1 MPELPEVES
10 VKRGLAK
17 ELALPL
23 VVTDVELRRP
33 DLRFPFPR
41 TLRAHLRGARLE
53 SLERRGKYILFR
65 FDRGTLL
72 THLGMTGS
80 WRLQSSRDPLELH
93 DHVVFFFKKPGR
105 SVLVYNDP
113 RRFGFF
119 DWIDLDQSL
128 EGNRFLQQL
137 GPEPLS
143 FDFSPGV
150 LKSKLKARAAA
161 IKVLLMDA
169 KVVVGVGNIYAS
181 EVLFRAGI
189 RPSTPGRRIT
199 QAQCVRIVEAVKT
212 VLQEAIESGGST
224 IRTYRGT
231 DGKAGE
237 FQSRHF
243 VYERKNEPCRV
254 CGTKIKHTIQ
264 AGRSTYYCP
273 KCQK

>member
-53 SLERRGKYILFR
+53 SFQRRGKYILFR
-65 FDRGTLL
+65 FDRGVLL

-93 DHVVFFFKKPGR
+93 DHVVLTFRKSGR
-105 SVLVYNDP
+105 SALVYNDP

-119 DWIDLDQSL
+119 DWIDRDQSL
-128 EGNRFLQQL
+128 EANRFLKLL

-143 FDFSPGV
+143 SDFSPGV
-150 LKSKLKARAAA
+150 LKSKLKARSAAV
-161 IKVLLMDA
+161 KVLLMDA

-181 EVLFRAGI
+181 EALFRAGV
-189 RPSTPGRRIT
+189 RPSALGKRIT
-199 QAQCVRIVEAVKT
+199 SAQCERIVESVKA

-224 IRTYRGT
+224 IRTYRGA
-231 DGKAGE
+231 DGKAGD

-254 CGTKIKHTIQ
+254 CGTKIKHIVQ

-273 KCQK
+273 TCQR

>member
-10 VKRGLAK
+10 VRRGLTK
-17 ELALPL
+17 ELPLPL

-41 TLRAHLRGARLE
+41 ALRAQLQGARLE
-53 SLERRGKYILFR
+53 RLERRGKYILFR
-65 FDRGTLL
+65 FDRGVLL

-80 WRLQSSRDPLELH
+80 WRLQSPRDPLELH
-93 DHVVFFFKKPGR
+93 DHAVLFFKKTGR

-119 DWIDLDQSL
+119 DWIDRDQSL
-128 EGNRFLQQL
+128 DANRFLKSL

-143 FDFSPGV
+143 SDFSPSV
-150 LKSKLKARAAA
+150 LKSKLKARSSA

-169 KVVVGVGNIYAS
+169 KIVVGVGNIYAS

-199 QAQCVRIVEAVKT
+199 EIQCERIVEAVKA
-212 VLQEAIESGGST
+212 VLEEAIASGGST
-224 IRTYRGT
+224 IRTYRGA
-231 DGKAGE
+231 DGKAGD

-254 CGTKIKHTIQ
+254 CGTKIKHSIQ

-273 KCQK
+273 TCQK

>member
-10 VKRGLAK
+10 VRRGLIK

-33 DLRFPFPR
+33 DLRFPLPR
-41 TLRAHLRGARLE
+41 AMRAQLRGARLE
-53 SLERRGKYILFR
+53 RLERRGKYILFR

-93 DHVVFFFKKPGR
+93 DHVVFFFKKTGR
-105 SVLVYNDP
+105 AALVYNDP

-119 DWIDLDQSL
+119 DWIDCDQSL
-128 EGNRFLQQL
+128 EANRFLKLL

-143 FDFSPGV
+143 SDFSPGV
-150 LKSKLKARAAA
+150 LKAKLKSRSSA
-161 IKVLLMDA
+161 IKILLMDA
-169 KVVVGVGNIYAS
+169 KIVVGVGNIYAS
-181 EVLFRAGI
+181 EALFRAGV

-199 QAQCVRIVEAVKT
+199 EAQCVRIVEAVKT
-212 VLQEAIESGGST
+212 VLQEAIENGGST

-231 DGKAGE
+231 DGKAGG

-243 VYERKNEPCRV
+243 VYERKSEPCRV
-254 CGTKIKHTIQ
+254 CGTKIKHAVQ
-264 AGRSTYYCP
+264 AGRSTYYCSN
-273 KCQK
+273 CQK

>member
-1 MPELPEVES
+1 MPELPEVEN
-10 VKRGLAK
+10 VRRGLVK
-17 ELALPL
+17 ELELPL
-23 VVTDVELRRP
+23 IVTDIELRRS

-41 TLRAHLRGARLE
+41 LLRAHLRGARLE
-53 SLERRGKYILFR
+53 SLNRRGKYLLLH
-65 FDRGTLL
+65 FDRGVLL

-80 WRLQSSRDPLELH
+80 WRLQSPHDLLGLH
-93 DHVVFFFKKPGR
+93 DHAVFFFKKAGR
-105 SVLVYNDP
+105 SALVYNDP

-119 DWIDLDQSL
+119 DWVDRGQAL
-128 EGNRFLQQL
+128 EANRFLKHL

-143 FDFSPGV
+143 DAFSAV
-150 LKSKLKARAAA
+150 TLKEKLKGRSAA

-181 EVLFRAGI
+181 EALFRAGV

-199 QAQCVRIVEAVKT
+199 ATQCEQIAQAVKV

-224 IRTYRGT
+224 IRTYRGA

-237 FQSRHF
+237 FQMWHF

-254 CGTKIKHTIQ
+254 CGTKIKHLVQ

-273 KCQK
+273 RCQK